1 MAKKTKSAKGKHPRK
16 LPKKAAKK
24 PKQTSVAK
32 ASPRPPPKAADGKP
46 ETRTPIGPNPSAA
59 SNIQKESPIFSI
71 ELEKISGETTIGD
84 LIVAFPRTR
93 SVLMKQGL
101 SFGVEDAGY
110 IYMTLNVF
118 SALHGLTVNSLITEL
133 VAASK
138 ELPSP
143 PTTQPIPQI
152 ATPPST

>member
-1 MAKKTKSAKGKHPRK
+1 MVRKAKGAKGKRSRK
-16 LPKKAAKK
+16 LSKKAANR
-24 PKQTSVAK
+24 PKQPVVVK
-32 ASPRPPPKAADGKP
+32 ASPKPPVKAMDGKP
-46 ETRTPIGPNPSAA
+46 EALIGPDPSLA
-59 SNIQKESPIFSI
+59 STGKKDSPIFNI